1 MKNEQEKT
9 EWMQKPVVVWL
20 GAMLCCFL
28 WGSAFPCIKI
38 GYKLWEINSLDTASQ
53 ILFAGMRFLLAGI
66 LAIVLGSMLERRFL
80 KPEQGAAGKILWL
93 SLLQTVAQYMFFY
106 IGLAHTSGVKA
117 SIIEAVNVFVAILVS
132 GCLFRQ
138 ETIHARQMI
147 GCLIGFA
154 GVVLINLNG
163 VDFHMQANGEGFIDD
178 CLRIFIRVPEAIFCK
193 AQSGDAFRLS
203 VHRGWHYFDP
213 VWSAAWRTDGC
224 SIGIR
229 HRNSCV
235 SGICVRRC
243 LFALGTALKIQSGI
257 KGGGVRIHESGVRC
271 DLIRMVVG

>member
-1 MKNEQEKT
+1 
-9 EWMQKPVVVWL
+9 MQKPVVVWL

-154 GVVLINLNG
+154 GVV
-163 VDFHMQANGEGFIDD
+163 
-178 CLRIFIRVPEAIFCK
+178 
-193 AQSGDAFRLS
+193 
-203 VHRGWHYFDP
+203 HRGWHYFDP
-213 VWSAAWRTDGC
+213 VWPAAWRTDGC
-224 SIGIR
+224 GISIR
-229 HRNSCV
+229 YRNSCV
-235 SGICVRRC
+235 SGVCVRRC
-243 LFALGTALKIQSGI
+243 LLAVGTALKIQSGI
-257 KGGGVRIHESGVRC
+257 EGGSVRIHESGVRC
-271 DLIRMVVG
+271 DLIRMAVG

>member
-66 LAIVLGSMLERRFL
+66 LAIVLGSMLERRLL

-93 SLLQTVAQYMFFY
+93 SLLQTVAQYIFFY

-163 VDFHMQANGEGFIDD
+163 VDFHMQANGEGFI
-178 CLRIFIRVPEAIFCK
+178 LLSTIAYAFSSVFLKRYSAKHNPVML
-193 AQSGDAFRLS
+193 SGYQCRS
-203 VHRGWHYFDP
+203 
-213 VWSAAWRTDGC
+213 
-224 SIGIR
+224 
-229 HRNSCV
+229 
-235 SGICVRRC
+235 
-243 LFALGTALKIQSGI
+243 
-257 KGGGVRIHESGVRC
+257 
-271 DLIRMVVG
+271 

>member
-1 MKNEQEKT
+1 MGDQ
-9 EWMQKPVVVWL
+9 
-20 GAMLCCFL
+20 F
-28 WGSAFPCIKI
+28 S
-38 GYKLWEINSLDTASQ
+38 GYGIANFICGYA
-53 ILFAGMRFLLAGI
+53 FLLAGI

-163 VDFHMQANGEGFIDD
+163 VDFHMQANGEDLS
-178 CLRIFIRVPEAIFCK
+178 CYR
-193 AQSGDAFRLS
+193 RLPT
-203 VHRGWHYFDP
+203 HFHP
-213 VWSAAWRTDGC
+213 C
-224 SIGIR
+224 S
-229 HRNSCV
+229 
-235 SGICVRRC
+235 
-243 LFALGTALKIQSGI
+243 
-257 KGGGVRIHESGVRC
+257 
-271 DLIRMVVG
+271 